1 MIDADPPKR
10 RSPRLRRWS
19 DRVTWEV
26 VAVLIVLAVILAL
39 AADGGGLISR

>member
-10 RSPRLRRWS
+10 RPRRLRRWS